1 MKLEK
6 NNSRKIKN
14 PRLLSMN
21 FLQNRYI

>member
-6 NNSRKIKN
+6 NNSGKIKN